1 MEVLGYQI
9 AILAGV
15 VVATLLFGQV
25 GMWLSV
31 AGAAIWT
38 LVAIFTNWL
47 LLLQFA
53 TVVVAL
59 GIAEAIRTSK
69 NFKETQG
76 KVWVTVV
83 LGVGAII
90 WFNMKN
96 DKQSSQP
103 ISPSTPVI
111 RAPIEAAPPS
121 PTNNVAS
128 SPTYVMPQEAAYS
141 PTMQKLIA
149 RLEAEFPQ
157 FSQTS
162 PSFNRGMVDSVI
174 AGQDRYIAKGFS
186 PELALEKSARE
197 VIATSYSRPASVNQ
211 SVPAQQQGIFWEC
224 ISPNGVREISRT
236 GCRPGQRSIIRN

>member
-15 VVATLLFGQV
+15 VIATLLFGKI
-25 GMWLSV
+25 GMLLAA

-38 LVAIFTNWL
+38 LVMVFTNWL

-59 GIAEAIRTSK
+59 GIAEAVRSSK
-69 NFKETQG
+69 GFKETQE
-76 KVWVTVV
+76 KAWVAVV
-83 LGVGAII
+83 LGIGAII
-90 WFNMKN
+90 WFNMKD

-103 ISPSTPVI
+103 ISPSAPPVV
-111 RAPIEAAPPS
+111 RAPIEPAAPR

-128 SPTYVMPQEAAYS
+128 SPTYSMPQEATLS
-141 PTMQKLIA
+141 PSMERLIA

-162 PSFNRGMVDSVI
+162 PSFNRGMVDLVI

-197 VIATSYSRPASVNQ
+197 VIATNYSLR
-211 SVPAQQQGIFWEC
+211 
-224 ISPNGVREISRT
+224 ISRD
-236 GCRPGQRSIIRN
+236 RDR